1 MQEGSY
7 FPCVSDTDTN
17 HQIREHDDLIPPLA
31 MRARKPVGMD
41 TRDGMLRQRLSI
53 LEDGQGSHER
63 VNRQHDEPFPFPR
76 GGLWL

>member
-1 MQEGSY
+1 MCQ
-7 FPCVSDTDTN
+7 THTN

-41 TRDGMLRQRLSI
+41 TRDGMLRQRFSI

-63 VNRQHDEPFPFPR
+63 DNQQYDEPFPFPR

>member
-31 MRARKPVGMD
+31 MRARKPVGLD
-41 TRDGMLRQRLSI
+41 TRDGMLRQRLGI
-53 LEDGQGSHER
+53 LEGGQGSRER
-63 VNRQHDEPFPFPR
+63 DNQ
-76 GGLWL
+76 